1 MATGPDFAT
10 SVSPPEIVFLFGNC
24 SAKKYREVHNFGET
38 ACNLKWA
45 VSPSPQQQQLGG
57 EEDPAQWN
65 RAVSRRAALNVREP
79 CCARDFVSRARAHRR
94 RSHRSCQ
101 PEAGE
106 AVGGSRPT
114 TYSGGSRPS
123 SSSFAFQA
131 IGSWVAVLLLVNQP
145 LIAELLWLGS
155 SAGLKSILVVGLE
168 VHKPE

>member
-1 MATGPDFAT
+1 MLSSSWVAKRTPPSGT
-10 SVSPPEIVFLFGNC
+10 VLSP
-24 SAKKYREVHNFGET
+24 
-38 ACNLKWA
+38 
-45 VSPSPQQQQLGG
+45 
-57 EEDPAQWN
+57 EE
-65 RAVSRRAALNVREP
+65 RLCRGTHVREP
-79 CCARDFVSRARAHRR
+79 CCARDFVSRARADRR

-101 PEAGE
+101 PEVGE

-155 SAGLKSILVVGLE
+155 SAGLKGIYLCNIFSKVTWDCRIAPSCSVQLGE
-168 VHKPE
+168 STH

>member
-1 MATGPDFAT
+1 M
-10 SVSPPEIVFLFGNC
+10 
-24 SAKKYREVHNFGET
+24 HNFGET

-45 VSPSPQQQQLGG
+45 VSPSPQCSAAGWRRG
-57 EEDPAQWN
+57 PAQWN
-65 RAVSRRAALNVREP
+65 RAVSRRAALRS
-79 CCARDFVSRARAHRR
+79 FVSRALCARLREPRESPSRR

-106 AVGGSRPT
+106 AVGGSRP

-145 LIAELLWLGS
+145 LIAELLKLGS
-155 SAGLKSILVVGLE
+155 SAGLKGIVVGLE
-168 VHKPE
+168 AYKPE